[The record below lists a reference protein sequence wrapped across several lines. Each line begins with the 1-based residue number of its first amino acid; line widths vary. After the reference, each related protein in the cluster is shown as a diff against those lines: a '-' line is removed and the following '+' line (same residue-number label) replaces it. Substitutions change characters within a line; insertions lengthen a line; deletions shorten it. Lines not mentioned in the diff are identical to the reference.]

1 MYIKYVSNG
10 ASEVSF
16 ADFLNDVAGILNGT
30 ITTTSQLNSSTC
42 NIGDSEIEGSLPT
55 AGLYTVGTVSTGAID
70 FLPITK
76 KHYAANGSFEPIVNL
91 NIRAT
96 TTGGPSLHH
105 TDANG
110 ANTLNGLTYPTRGA
124 SSPIK
129 ITKNWS
135 QCYQIDLWIGDTG
148 IMMAAQGSTLGFGAS
163 AGSWTS
169 WMAMWCDFS
178 YVAGYDDSA
187 FAANSGYYPGAIVTT
202 GGIGLSSFGA
212 ATDTNSSAH
221 TVDIARANYR
231 RPGGLFVNSTASSG
245 GSTQHHYGN
254 IIATEYLPLD
264 PLLLPPA
271 QKRVYEIQT
280 AAGTGTILY
289 PCQYL
294 SSFTGTTPNTA
305 TGEDTRDGQMLNLYR
320 VADNFGSPKNGDRLQ
335 VGADYYR
342 VIKAHKTG
350 NRSQHTSTECACY
363 AVPENSI
370 PGPS

>member
-10 ASEVSF
+10 AASTSF
-16 ADFLNDVAGILNGT
+16 ADFLNDIAGILNGT
-30 ITTTSQLNSSTC
+30 ITTPSQLNSSTC

-55 AGLYTVGTVSTGAID
+55 AGLYTVGTVTTGATD

-76 KHYAANGSFEPIVNL
+76 KHYAANGSFEPTVQL
-91 NIRAT
+91 NIRVT
-96 TTGGPSLHH
+96 STGGPSLHH

-110 ANTLNGLTYPTRGA
+110 ANSLSGLSYPTRGG
-124 SSPIK
+124 SNQ
-129 ITKNWS
+129 ITVGKNWGT
-135 QCYQIDLWIGDTG
+135 CYQIDLWIGDTG
-148 IMMAAQGSTLGFGAS
+148 IMMAAQGSNLGFGAS

-169 WMAMWCDFS
+169 HMAMWCDFS

-202 GGIGLSSFGA
+202 GGVGLTAFGA
-212 ATDTNSSAH
+212 ATNTNGAVH

-231 RPGGLFVNSTASSG
+231 KPGGLFVTTTASG
-245 GSTQHHYGN
+245 GGTTQHHYGN
-254 IIATEYLPLD
+254 ITNTEYLPTD

-271 QKRVYEIQT
+271 QKRVYEILT

-294 SSFTGTTPNTA
+294 SSFTGTTPNT
-305 TGEDTRDGQMLNLYR
+305 GSSEDTRDGQMLNLYR

-350 NRSQHTSTECACY
+350 NRTQNLSTECACY